1 MLKILFEAETEND
14 CFTPISIANAILR
27 ADFLENEDIEEIA
40 EHLIIAIKH
49 FRKGRYDD

>member
-14 CFTPISIANAILR
+14 YMTPISIANAILR

-49 FRKGRYDD
+49 FRKE